1 MRDDF
6 PIDVKRTLALRVRHT
21 CSNPDCLAPTAGPQ
35 DDPSGTVNIGVAAHI
50 TAAASGG
57 KRFDPNLTPEQR
69 GSIDN
74 GIWLCQNCAKL
85 IDSDLSRFTEALL
98 RAWKLVAEDRARLS
112 LGKTSP
118 SERIIESPILELVLE
133 LDGIGPDTY
142 TQMPVRRFLLGLKN
156 TGKAM
161 AKFPGI
167 RFDRALGLS
176 VDPFGIDGNFGFGLP
191 QSPSQ
196 QAVIGFRGGN
206 DHVIHIDEGLTIGR
220 LLQQGDNKGVEGIKV
235 ADYPNIHRPDGP
247 THHRW
252 EFKAINFRGEISAEG
267 IAATVAQKEFPSES
281 VVWARR

>member
-6 PIDVKRTLALRVRHT
+6 PIDVKRSLALRVRHT

-85 IDSDLSRFTEALL
+85 I
-98 RAWKLVAEDRARLS
+98 V
-112 LGKTSP
+112 
-118 SERIIESPILELVLE
+118 
-133 LDGIGPDTY
+133 
-142 TQMPVRRFLLGLKN
+142 
-156 TGKAM
+156 
-161 AKFPGI
+161 
-167 RFDRALGLS
+167 
-176 VDPFGIDGNFGFGLP
+176 
-191 QSPSQ
+191 
-196 QAVIGFRGGN
+196 
-206 DHVIHIDEGLTIGR
+206 
-220 LLQQGDNKGVEGIKV
+220 
-235 ADYPNIHRPDGP
+235 
-247 THHRW
+247 
-252 EFKAINFRGEISAEG
+252 RGEMSAEG

>member
-1 MRDDF
+1 
-6 PIDVKRTLALRVRHT
+6 VLR
-21 CSNPDCLAPTAGPQ
+21 
-35 DDPSGTVNIGVAAHI
+35 
-50 TAAASGG
+50 
-57 KRFDPNLTPEQR
+57 RFHGLKK
-69 GSIDN
+69 G
-74 GIWLCQNCAKL
+74 WCAKSDPHCKRQL
-85 IDSDLSRFTEALL
+85 GVPCPLEPIPVAICRADSDLSRFTEALL

-247 THHRW
+247 THHLW

-281 VVWARR
+281 VVWARC